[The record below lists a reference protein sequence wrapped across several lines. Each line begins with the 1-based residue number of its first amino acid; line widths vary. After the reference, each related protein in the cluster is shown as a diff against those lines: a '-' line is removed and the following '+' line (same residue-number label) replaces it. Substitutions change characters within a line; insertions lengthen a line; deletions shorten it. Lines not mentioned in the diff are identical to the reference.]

1 MEMICR
7 LHAAAIAR
15 HDGGSKLNLANAMPT
30 RRLILVPI
38 GLILSIAASFIFLL
52 VAGFA
57 EPAGRRLLEA
67 VGWIFW
73 EAARSNALQ
82 GDPPGS
88 FRVLA
93 AQIIW
98 WATIAVVVAP
108 IFITALIG
116 ELARLQSFL
125 WYVCAPALLTP
136 AIPFIARN
144 ARVSGS
150 NAIRDAASRSVETQ
164 ADEPRLALL
173 LFLAGALAGFI
184 YWAVARQDHSLTP
197 KVGPRVSAPPST

>member
-93 AQIIW
+93 
-98 WATIAVVVAP
+98 
-108 IFITALIG
+108 
-116 ELARLQSFL
+116 RR
-125 WYVCAPALLTP
+125 LLT
-136 AIPFIARN
+136 
-144 ARVSGS
+144 V
-150 NAIRDAASRSVETQ
+150 
-164 ADEPRLALL
+164 PRLPSPRSSTISSKFSSALP
-173 LFLAGALAGFI
+173 AGSSPGA
-184 YWAVARQDHSLTP
+184 T
-197 KVGPRVSAPPST
+197 